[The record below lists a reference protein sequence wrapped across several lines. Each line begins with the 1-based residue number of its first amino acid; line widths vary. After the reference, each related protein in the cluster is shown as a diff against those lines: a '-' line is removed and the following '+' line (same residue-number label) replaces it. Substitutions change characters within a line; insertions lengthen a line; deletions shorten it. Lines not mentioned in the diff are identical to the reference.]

1 MEHNME
7 SVFLGL
13 VNGLSVNPAML
24 LLCVVLIGGGWLVWK
39 IGGRIVEGTF
49 QRLDKFDSRLES
61 IEDKLV
67 AIVEIKKDLEKVE
80 ERVDRIE
87 QVCDRRHEVK

>member
-1 MEHNME
+1 MND
-7 SVFLGL
+7 VFLGL
-13 VNGLSVNPAML
+13 ICALGANPALL

-80 ERVDRIE
+80 ERMDRIE
-87 QVCDRRHEVK
+87 VVCDRRHERQPQ

>member
-1 MEHNME
+1 ME

-13 VNGLSVNPAML
+13 VNALSANPAML

-61 IEDKLV
+61 IEDKLGEIV
-67 AIVEIKKDLEKVE
+67 AVKKDLEKVE
-80 ERVDRIE
+80 ERMDRLE
-87 QVCDRRHEVK
+87 AMCDRRHK